1 MYGFETGA
9 SIKSFHAYTS
19 HSTTQNDQNVL
30 LHYKVRLALSA
41 APCPVYFI
49 KLLPRT
55 LQTPVNPHSIIC
67 RRVSE
72 RTLTIPPH
80 NHCPGVPALFTAY
93 RNEHYI
99 EYLHFLALHL
109 PDRWLHRFQLDFS
122 NSYATACH
130 SFIMVLPVRCFA
142 GCSSCCVRGFML
154 HTRNRKTKPATLFRA
169 GITYGSNGQQTSF
182 QSPNNDVSLLT
193 LSVRLCVCL

>member
-9 SIKSFHAYTS
+9 SIKPFHAYTS
-19 HSTTQNDQNVL
+19 HSTQNDQNVL

-41 APCPVYFI
+41 APCPLYFI

-67 RRVSE
+67 RRASE

-122 NSYATACH
+122 WFLCYSMSQFYYGAARALLCWLL
-130 SFIMVLPVRCFA
+130 FLLRE
-142 GCSSCCVRGFML
+142 GFYVA
-154 HTRNRKTKPATLFRA
+154 HQK
-169 GITYGSNGQQTSF
+169 S
-182 QSPNNDVSLLT
+182 
-193 LSVRLCVCL
+193 